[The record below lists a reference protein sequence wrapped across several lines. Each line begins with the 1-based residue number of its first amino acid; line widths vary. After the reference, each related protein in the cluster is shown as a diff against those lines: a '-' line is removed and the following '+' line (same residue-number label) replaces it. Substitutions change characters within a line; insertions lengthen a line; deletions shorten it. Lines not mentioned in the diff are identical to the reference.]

1 MLRSYFTDFYHERS
15 GSDEKPK
22 KRNVR
27 QVPWLHWQPQCS
39 CWCQM
44 MCMQHAMIGRR
55 NRSCWSFPLPPL
67 VPPLSMVERPS
78 SCSLRE
84 GIKKPCCLRVGP
96 QGRGPLA
103 SGPGRWPCMGRP
115 SLSMMVI
122 SRIEAPISWF
132 ISWVEVLEQFQ
143 CDS

>member
-1 MLRSYFTDFYHERS
+1 M
-15 GSDEKPK
+15 
-22 KRNVR
+22 
-27 QVPWLHWQPQCS
+27 
-39 CWCQM
+39 
-44 MCMQHAMIGRR
+44 A
-55 NRSCWSFPLPPL
+55 PLAAPVQLL
-67 VPPLSMVERPS
+67 VPDDVHAARHDRQEEQELLVLSPPPTCPSSLSMVERPS